1 MFSLSGEGGKSVGF
15 SAGEKRE
22 HLRERHVGSSWDNNK
37 TLHEE

>member
-1 MFSLSGEGGKSVGF
+1 MFPLSDKDGESVGF
-15 SAGEKRE
+15 SAGGKQE